1 MTETKHLRVLI
12 ANEKLD
18 RLKLLAAVVEGLGHE
33 VVARSVTV
41 TEVAALT
48 AQERPDVA
56 LVGLGDDSVHA
67 IDLVTEIVREAYCPV
82 IAILYGHD
90 APWVNDAAKIGLYAY
105 IVNGKP
111 DELQSAIDITLRR
124 FADVQS
130 LQHSLEHRAAETKR
144 EKDLANARQEQ
155 ALELHDGVVQGLVA
169 AQLALELGREDE
181 SAASLAETLD
191 RAKDVVSR
199 SLAELRASGIR
210 TDQLIRKSTSDP
222 DDA

>member
-1 MTETKHLRVLI
+1 MPHTDHLRVLI
-12 ANEKLD
+12 ANERLD
-18 RLKLLAAVVEGLGHE
+18 RLELLATVVEGLGHQ

-41 TEVAALT
+41 KEVAALT
-48 AQERPDVA
+48 ARERPDVA
-56 LVGLGDDSVHA
+56 LVGLGEDSEHA

-90 APWVNDAAKIGLYAY
+90 APWVSDAAKIGLYAY

-130 LQHSLEHRAAETKR
+130 LQHSIEHRAAEARR
-144 EKDLANARQEQ
+144 EKALAHARQEQ

-199 SLAELRASGIR
+199 SLAELRASGIS

-222 DDA
+222 EDD